1 MYVHMVILFIEY
13 FGLAHDNDHIYFYD
27 IYNCKD
33 CIYGEQYD
41 CMRSGSDL
49 NHVSCLETR
58 AIW

>member
-1 MYVHMVILFIEY
+1 MVAIFIEL
-13 FGLAHDNDHIYFYD
+13 FGLIHSNYTINSYD
-27 IYNCKD
+27 IYNCND

>member
-1 MYVHMVILFIEY
+1 MVILFIEY